1 MTRVRERHVPL
12 LPFSCDD
19 AHISKV
25 CAGSHSHL
33 CESKRATVSVHNTV
47 NALDGIGTEIQ
58 QSSVSFNKEISTSS
72 AAVGKRQMEAD
83 VNISGH
89 GASASRMN
97 TEQLS
102 AMGTNISLTNQN
114 SFNSSNPASSE
125 QPHNGYVYA
134 STLPRVTTAHT
145 Y

>member
-19 AHISKV
+19 AHISNV

-83 VNISGH
+83 VSISGQ
-89 GASASRMN
+89 GSNASLMDS
-97 TEQLS
+97 EQSS
-102 AMGTNISLTNQN
+102 AMGTNISLSNHTVSIHQGWLLP
-114 SFNSSNPASSE
+114 SS
-125 QPHNGYVYA
+125 
-134 STLPRVTTAHT
+134 L
-145 Y
+145 